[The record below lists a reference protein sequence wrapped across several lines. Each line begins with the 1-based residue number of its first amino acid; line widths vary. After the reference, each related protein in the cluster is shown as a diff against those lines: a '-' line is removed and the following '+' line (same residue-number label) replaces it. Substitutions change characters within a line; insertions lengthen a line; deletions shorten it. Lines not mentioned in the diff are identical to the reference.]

1 MEEQHQQQHQQC
13 NTPTMGRSSC
23 HANCPFGM
31 RIHAMYCLLHLFAAC
46 RWGQELPQELQLQ
59 IFSLLPNRDKMHTA
73 AVCTQWQQVADASC
87 VDIELPLVSDTQWQ
101 RLQQWLPKRGLG
113 VSNLSL
119 KLKSYHNSCKL
130 QLPPEL
136 CSLHLRG
143 GYCAP
148 GQLWLPQQ
156 VATSL
161 TRLVL
166 QKQVWSCTGL
176 QQQLLLQEM
185 SSCNRLQE
193 LSLIFR
199 QGVYGTDA
207 PVGGH
212 LKVLEA
218 VSGLQ
223 HLTRLELQGLGDSRN
238 QQGEPLQYLAQLTKL
253 QQLDLEVPDMHS
265 VGGIDR
271 LHSLTGLSLSGSN
284 DITISAD
291 VSSDIGCLTSL
302 RSLALK
308 RCALSATAV
317 PMLTA
322 LTSLHL
328 GLACGSYAAVLTLL
342 RQLPSLAVFSMDSL
356 KDAGGVAPAAY
367 AALTHSSHLQQLDIS
382 NASLPRA
389 AWLHVFRAGQQLP
402 QLHSL
407 WLPKGV
413 LPQPLAA
420 YEVQALA
427 HCCPALAHLD
437 GGGMLAIEVGLSS
450 LTGLTQ
456 LRARQ
461 AAGRTQAAALG
472 PLARLQVLDLT
483 PSMSSR
489 SKKWVQWDFQ
499 PLVQVPLL
507 TRLEVA
513 GSLSDA
519 AAGVLRTLVGLADL
533 TVDSLT
539 EQQLRR
545 LTRLT
550 GLTRLTF
557 CTDELGVLLVDRLIY
572 QLGGT
577 DRRRGR
583 QSERVVVCNK
593 VCRVIG

>member
-1 MEEQHQQQHQQC
+1 MSVTHSAC
-13 NTPTMGRSSC
+13 VFI
-23 HANCPFGM
+23 PF
-31 RIHAMYCLLHLFAAC
+31 IVCCACFASC
-46 RWGQELPQELQLQ
+46 RWGKELPQELQMQ

-87 VDIELPLVSDTQWQ
+87 VNIELPSVSDKQWQ
-101 RLQQWLPKRGLG
+101 RLQQWLPNRGLA
-113 VSNLSL
+113 VSRLSL
-119 KLKSYHNSCKL
+119 QLEPYHGSCKL

-136 CSLHLRG
+136 CSLHLQG

-148 GQLWLPQQ
+148 GQAWLPQRAA
-156 VATSL
+156 ATL

-166 QKQVWSCTGL
+166 Q
-176 QQQLLLQEM
+176 QQTWYYTAPQWLLLLQEV
-185 SSCNRLQE
+185 SSCSSLQE
-193 LSLIFR
+193 LSLTFR
-199 QGVYGTDA
+199 EGAFGTLT
-207 PVGGH
+207 PVGRH

-223 HLTRLELQGLGDSRN
+223 HLTRLELQGFGDSQN
-238 QQGEPLQYLAQLTKL
+238 QQGEPQQYLSQLTKL
-253 QQLDLEVPDMHS
+253 QQLDLEVPDMQCLR
-265 VGGIDR
+265 GIDR
-271 LHSLTGLSLSGSN
+271 LQSLTGLSLSGSK
-284 DITISAD
+284 DLSISAD

-342 RQLPSLAVFSMDSL
+342 RQLASLAVFSMDNLS
-356 KDAGGVAPAAY
+356 DAGGVAPAAY
-367 AALTHSSHLQQLDIS
+367 AAVTHSCHLQQLDIR

-389 AWLHVFRAGQQLP
+389 AWPHVFRAGQRLP

-420 YEVQALA
+420 GEVQALA
-427 HCCPALAHLD
+427 QCCPALVHLD
-437 GGGMLAIEVGLSS
+437 GGGVLAIEPGLSS
-450 LTGLTQ
+450 LTRLTQ

-483 PSMSSR
+483 PSLSSR

-499 PLVQVPLL
+499 PLVQLPLL
-507 TRLEVA
+507 TRLEVG

-519 AAGVLRTLVGLADL
+519 AAGVLCTLVGLVDL

-539 EQQLRR
+539 EQQLRK
-545 LTRLT
+545 LTRLRR
-550 GLTRLTF
+550 LTRLTF
-557 CTDELGVLLVDRLIY
+557 CTDELGVLLVDRLNY
-572 QLGGT
+572 HLGGT
-577 DRRRGR
+577 DRRGVR

-593 VCRVIG
+593 VSRTFKLEARLTNYKTFLLPYF